1 MPITLPAHPAAVLP
15 LLRYRRWLP
24 PTALVVG
31 ACVPDLHYV
40 LRVGAETSHSLRGL
54 FTFCL
59 PVGVLTLLW
68 LELLVLPVLRRT
80 LPEVGGVQPARFLQ
94 GSGLPRG
101 LRGWAFALLALLVG
115 ALTHLLW
122 DGFTHDLQWPAR
134 ALYKFHLVVVGGR
147 NYTLAHLL
155 QYLTSLLGS
164 LVVLAAMVRAYPRL
178 PPAPGAQ
185 WSRFLPVLLATVL
198 GGVWML
204 GLRLPHVQH
213 LHSYRALVWHLFWP
227 ALTGGLVGLTLACA
241 WLRPRLEPA

>member
-40 LRVGAETSHSLRGL
+40 LRMGSEVSHSLHGL
-54 FTFCL
+54 FLFCL
-59 PVGVLTLLW
+59 PVGLATLLW

-80 LPEVGGVQPARFLQ
+80 LPEVGGVQPARFLA
-94 GSGLPRG
+94 GDGLPRG
-101 LRGWAFALLALLVG
+101 LRGWALVLLALLLG

-134 ALYKFHLVVVGGR
+134 ALYRFHIVRVAGR

-178 PPAPGAQ
+178 PPAPGAP
-185 WSRFLPVLLATVL
+185 WGRFLPVLLATVL

-213 LHSYRALVWHLFWP
+213 VHGYRVLVWHLFWP
-227 ALTGGLVGLTLACA
+227 ALTGALVGLTLACA